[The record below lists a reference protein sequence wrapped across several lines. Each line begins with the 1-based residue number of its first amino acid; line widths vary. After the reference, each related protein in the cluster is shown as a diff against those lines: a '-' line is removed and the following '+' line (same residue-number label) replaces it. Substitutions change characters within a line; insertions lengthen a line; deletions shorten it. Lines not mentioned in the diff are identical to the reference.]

1 MKRNYVLF
9 VIFPL
14 FPLLASAQGW
24 QWQNP
29 LPRGNTVNA
38 IAMLDEIRGVAVCD
52 DGIMLWSADGGNSW
66 ASYRIATV
74 DLHDIVRMD
83 DGSLLIAADRRRILR
98 STDNAYSWTLVY
110 QGSTQAAGYT
120 SEIARVDARTAVG
133 FLNGADLVK
142 STDNG
147 LTWQS
152 ITSLTLFSETPRS
165 ISIQSP
171 NTWWLVTNRN
181 TWVTNDAGSSWSL
194 ANAAYPARG
203 LQRFVFS
210 DSLSGYQCREG
221 QLLRTYDGCTTWE
234 EMNIFG
240 FGVVMDV
247 ATGSVLGDDVY
258 CLSTGRY
265 LVNKSD
271 DAGATWNISL
281 TESAFPDA
289 NVSAMTFV
297 NSQLGFLVG
306 DGGRILRTENGGQ
319 SWSVVHG
326 LGYIGT
332 IAGIH
337 FFDQRDGIAFTYSS
351 TVLLTTNGGDRWD
364 ESIPSTSHTLRQ
376 FSVAPSGALYAIG
389 FSSSNTY
396 QLFRSPDRGRNWEA
410 VGAKLPIRY
419 SPFEQLIPQ
428 SLCAVSDEEL
438 LIGVSYARLYR
449 STDAGM
455 SWDSSF
461 VRTAG
466 GIPFL
471 TGAELQFFPPSTIY
485 YSLYNALAVSTNNG
499 LTWEV
504 RQDPSGSSMW
514 GMRFLDEN
522 IGFTVIQGRLS
533 TTSDGGM
540 NWKRI
545 STLNA
550 ELFHFFDETNGI
562 LLSSE
567 SGNDDWAWLYRTSD
581 GGASWNRESLGGQVY
596 WNRWFFLDRTT
607 GWAISYGGL
616 IQKTTTGGV
625 VAVETL
631 SAASDGMQLGAAWP
645 NPMDIAGNAVL
656 RIPFSLDREQTI
668 RLSMFDMLG
677 REVAVITEGVHLRG
691 QHVATLLTGRSSSIM
706 PPGVYILRLVSSNR
720 VLTSTVILR

>member
-1 MKRNYVLF
+1 MKRICVLF

-14 FPLLASAQGW
+14 LPLLSSAQGW

-29 LPRGNTVNA
+29 LPRGNTVHA
-38 IAMLDEIRGVAVCD
+38 LTMLDELRGVAVCD

-83 DGSLLIAADRRRILR
+83 DGTLLIAADRRRILR

-120 SEIARVDARTAVG
+120 SEIARVDERTVVA
-133 FLNGADLVK
+133 FLNGAELVK
-142 STDNG
+142 SVDGG
-147 LTWQS
+147 LTWQA
-152 ITSLTLFSETPRS
+152 ITSLSLFSETPRS

-171 NTWWLVTNRN
+171 NTWWLITNRN
-181 TWVTNDAGSSWSL
+181 TWVTNTAGETWNL
-194 ANAAYPARG
+194 ANDAYPARG
-203 LQRFVFS
+203 LQRFVFT
-210 DSLSGYQCREG
+210 DSLTGFQCREG
-221 QLLRTYDGCTTWE
+221 QLLRTFDGCTTWE

-247 ATGSVLGDDVY
+247 AAGNALGNDVY

-265 LVNKSD
+265 LVNKSS

-281 TESAFPDA
+281 TESAFADA
-289 NVSAMTFV
+289 NVSAMTFA
-297 NSQLGFLVG
+297 NSRLGFLVG

-337 FFDQRDGIAFTYSS
+337 FFDQRDGIAFTYSN

-364 ESIPSTSHTLRQ
+364 ESIPSSGHTLRQ
-376 FSVAPSGALYAIG
+376 FSVAPSGLMYAIG
-389 FSSSNTY
+389 FSTSNDY
-396 QLFRSPDRGRNWEA
+396 QLFRSPDRGHNWEA
-410 VGAKLPIRY
+410 VGTALPIRY
-419 SPFEQLIPQ
+419 TPFDQLIPQ
-428 SLCAVSDEEL
+428 SLLAISDQEL

-466 GIPFL
+466 NMPFL
-471 TGAELQFFPPSTIY
+471 TGSEMQFFPPSTIY
-485 YSLYNALAVSTNNG
+485 YSLYNALAVSTDDG
-499 LTWEV
+499 QTWDV
-504 RQDPSGSSMW
+504 RQDPSGSSMLD
-514 GMRFLDEN
+514 MRFLDIN
-522 IGFTVIQGRLS
+522 RGFSTIQGRLCS
-533 TTSDGGM
+533 TTDGGQ

-545 STLNA
+545 SQLNT
-550 ELFHFFDETNGI
+550 ELYHFFDASNGI

-567 SGNDDWAWLYRTSD
+567 SGSDDWAWLYRTND
-581 GGASWNRESLGGQVY
+581 GGGTWNRESLGGQVY
-596 WNRWFFLDRTT
+596 WNGWFFLDRHT
-607 GWAISYGGL
+607 GWAFSYGGL

-625 VAVETL
+625 VGVETL
-631 SAASDGMQLGAAWP
+631 SDISDALQLGDAWP
-645 NPMDIAGNAVL
+645 NPLTLASNAVL
-656 RIPFSLDREQTI
+656 RIPFALEREQHI
-668 RLSMFDMLG
+668 RLSICDMLG
-677 REVAVITEGVHLRG
+677 RETVVLTEGVHQRG
-691 QHVATLLTGRSSSIM
+691 LHVATFTTGRSSSVM
-706 PPGVYILRLVSSNR
+706 PPGVYILRLVGVDGVRASK
-720 VLTSTVILR
+720 VILR